1 MSFGNNIKYLRKQRG
16 MSQVQLAESMGI
28 WQTIV
33 SRLERGEAQPSLEAA
48 NRFASYFGVT
58 IDALNSQDISQLEPA
73 HEPAPTV

>member
-1 MSFGNNIKYLRKQRG
+1 MGFGNNIKYLRKQRG
-16 MSQVQLAESMGI
+16 ISQVQLAEAMGI

-58 IDALNSQDISQLEPA
+58 IDALNSQDISQLEPTN
-73 HEPAPTV
+73 EPVATL